1 MPRSL
6 GARVMHAD
14 ARMAN
19 QNGHHSGTDIEHGYQ
34 DWRDQRDRER
44 GRDDFR
50 GLDRDSR
57 MGGSPRHNT
66 GEHGDRYQG
75 GSQWGQG
82 GRDQWAER
90 DRDMYGDHEYERG
103 YRFDRDRD
111 WASGEQRGT
120 GYGYDDGNGRQQMNY
135 RGQSGS
141 QAGGRYG
148 GGTNTN
154 TANQQGGNRGYW
166 GDFDR
171 GGRSGGRDMNYDT
184 MSPRHGSESDRDYG
198 RQDYGVQSW
207 GRDQG
212 WNPQQGYGGQQ
223 QMRGPHAGKGPQG
236 FQRSD
241 DRIKEMVHEALT
253 DHEHIDATHIT
264 VDVRSGE
271 VVLTGTVE
279 DRNAKRLAEDIV
291 ERVTG
296 VKDVQNQLRIQTQS
310 RDSQAMAQSTSTN
323 TSHLTSS
330 TNDKNKSKPS

>member
-1 MPRSL
+1 
-6 GARVMHAD
+6 
-14 ARMAN
+14 
-19 QNGHHSGTDIEHGYQ
+19 
-34 DWRDQRDRER
+34 
-44 GRDDFR
+44 
-50 GLDRDSR
+50 

-90 DRDMYGDHEYERG
+90 DRDVYGDHEYDRG
-103 YRFDRDRD
+103 YHFDRDRD
-111 WASGEQRGT
+111 WVSNEQRGDQRGT

-141 QAGGRYG
+141 QAGGHYG
-148 GGTNTN
+148 SQSNTSSP
-154 TANQQGGNRGYW
+154 NQQGCNRGHW

-184 MSPRHGSESDRDYG
+184 MSPRYG
-198 RQDYGVQSW
+198 REGEQSW

-212 WNPQQGYGGQQ
+212 WNPQQGYGGQ

-253 DHEHIDATHIT
+253 DHEHLDATHIT
-264 VDVRSGE
+264 VDVKSGE

-279 DRNAKRLAEDIV
+279 DRHAKRLAEDIV

-296 VKDVQNQLRIQTQS
+296 VKDVLNQLRIQTQS
-310 RDSQAMAQSTSTN
+310 RDSQAMSQSTSTN
-323 TSHLTSS
+323 TSHLTS
-330 TNDKNKSKPS
+330 TTADKNKSKPS